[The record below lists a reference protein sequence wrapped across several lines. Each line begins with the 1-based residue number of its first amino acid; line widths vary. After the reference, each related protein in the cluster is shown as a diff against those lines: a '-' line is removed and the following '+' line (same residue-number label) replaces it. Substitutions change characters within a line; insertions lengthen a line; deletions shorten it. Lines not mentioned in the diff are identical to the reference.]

1 MDIHGKRV
9 LILGGAGLVG
19 MAVARKLMVESPKVL
34 IITSLFESE
43 AIESCEIL
51 KKEAPQI
58 EFIPAFG
65 NVFVRDEFKT
75 MPWGEI
81 LKKTETRNQM
91 IHDNLDDLDEEI
103 LHSSCLYKTI
113 AESKP
118 SVIVDCI
125 NTATAVAYQ
134 DIYKSNYEVRSEIT
148 KVKSGET
155 GNEKLIEDV
164 EKMMCTLYVP
174 QLIRHVQ
181 IFHEAMKETDT
192 KLYLKIGTSGT
203 GGMGLNIPYT
213 HSEEKP
219 SRMLLSKSSV
229 AGAHTLLLF
238 LMARTPGGP
247 IIKEIKPTAAIA
259 WKKIAYGDVKRKG
272 KNVQLFDCT
281 EQTAMKLG
289 ETFDIDGSEEWKTLD
304 GQFMKSVFIDT
315 GENGIFS
322 AGEFEAISS
331 TKQMELVTPEEIAET
346 VVFEIR
352 GGNTGKDVVNALD
365 HASFGP
371 TYRAGVLRERALDIL
386 KELEDKHDVSSVS
399 FELIGPLSSKLL
411 FEADLFK
418 KTVKTYKSIKELS
431 AKDLSDHLVNL
442 VNTSQKIRTSILSVG
457 IPILMPDGKTLL
469 RGPEVKVPPYKGD
482 KSIDITDEN
491 IATWSKDGW
500 VDLRESNM
508 LLWKQRITDLFAEL
522 EAQTVDDT
530 SSAEVRDH
538 RYWFKDKEI
547 NIGKLIGWIFA
558 TEHDGARIKG

>member
-1 MDIHGKRV
+1 MDIQGKRV

-19 MAVARKLMVESPKVL
+19 MAVARKMMVESPAVL
-34 IITSLFESE
+34 IITSLFENE
-43 AIESCEIL
+43 ATEACEIL

-58 EFIPAFG
+58 EFISAFG
-65 NVFVRDEFKT
+65 NVFVRDEFKSK
-75 MPWGEI
+75 PWGEI
-81 LKKTETRNQM
+81 LSQSDSRNQM
-91 IHDNLDDLDEEI
+91 IHDNLDDLDDEI

-113 AESKP
+113 VEAKP
-118 SVIVDCI
+118 DAIVDCI

-134 DIYKSNYEVRSEIT
+134 DIYKSNYEVRSEIK
-148 KVKSGET
+148 KVKSGSDN
-155 GNEKLIEDV
+155 GKLIEDV
-164 EKMMCTLYVP
+164 EKMMCTLYIP

-181 IFHEAMKETDT
+181 IFHEAMKLANTG
-192 KLYLKIGTSGT
+192 LYLKIGTSGT

-238 LMARTPGGP
+238 LMARTPNGP

-259 WKKIAYGDVKRKG
+259 WKQIAYGDVKRKG
-272 KNVQLFDCT
+272 KNVQLFDCV
-281 EQTAMKLG
+281 ESKGLKLSDS
-289 ETFDIDGSEEWKTLD
+289 FDLDGNDEWSTLD

-331 TKQMELVTPEEIAET
+331 TKQMELVTPEEIAES
-346 VVFEIR
+346 VVFEIK

-386 KELEDKHDVSSVS
+386 KELEEEHDVSSVS

-418 KTVKTYKSIKELS
+418 KTVKTYKNIKETSAKELS
-431 AKDLSDHLVNL
+431 EQLAALVNG
-442 VNTSQKIRTSILSVG
+442 SQKIRTNILSVG
-457 IPILMPDGKTLL
+457 IPILMPDGETLL
-469 RGPEVKVPPYKGD
+469 RGPEIKVPPYKGE
-482 KSIDITDEN
+482 KSIPITKESV
-491 IATWSKDGW
+491 ATWSKDGW

-508 LLWKQRITDLFAEL
+508 LLWKQRITELFEGL
-522 EAQTVDDT
+522 ESKNSMDT

-558 TEHDGARIKG
+558 TELDGARIKG

>member
-1 MDIHGKRV
+1 MDIQGKRV

-19 MAVARKLMVESPKVL
+19 MAVARKMMAESPAVL
-34 IITSLFESE
+34 IISSLFESE
-43 AIESCEIL
+43 ALEACEAL
-51 KKEAPQI
+51 KKEAPHI
-58 EFIPAFG
+58 EFESAFG
-65 NVFVRDEFKT
+65 NVFVRNEFKS

-81 LKKTETRNQM
+81 LSNSKSRNQM

-103 LHSSCLYKTI
+103 LNSSCLYKTI
-113 AESKP
+113 KEANP
-118 SVIVDCI
+118 SVVVDCI

-134 DIYKSNYEVRSEIT
+134 DIYKSNYEVRSEIS
-148 KVKSGET
+148 KVQSGEAD
-155 GNEKLIEDV
+155 NEKLIDDV

-181 IFHEAMKETDT
+181 IFHEAMKEAET

-259 WKKIAYGDVKRKG
+259 WKQIAYGDVKRKG
-272 KNVQLFDCT
+272 KNVQLYDCV
-281 EQTAMKLG
+281 ESKGVKLDG
-289 ETFDIDGSEEWKTLD
+289 SFDIDGSSEWDTLD

-331 TKQMELVTPEEIAET
+331 TKQMELVTPEEIAES

-386 KELEDKHDVSSVS
+386 KELEDEHDVSSVS

-411 FEADLFK
+411 FEADLFRR
-418 KTVKTYKSIKELS
+418 TVKTYKSIKDTSAKELS
-431 AKDLSDHLVNL
+431 DQLASLVNE
-442 VNTSQKIRTSILSVG
+442 SQQVRTNILSVG

-469 RGPEVKVPPYKGD
+469 RGPEVKVPPYKGE
-482 KSIDITDEN
+482 KNIPITEESI
-491 IATWSKDGW
+491 AVWSKDGW

-508 LLWKQRITDLFAEL
+508 VLWKQRISELFEGL
-522 EAQTVDDT
+522 EAKNSADT

-538 RYWFKDKEI
+538 RYWFKDNEI